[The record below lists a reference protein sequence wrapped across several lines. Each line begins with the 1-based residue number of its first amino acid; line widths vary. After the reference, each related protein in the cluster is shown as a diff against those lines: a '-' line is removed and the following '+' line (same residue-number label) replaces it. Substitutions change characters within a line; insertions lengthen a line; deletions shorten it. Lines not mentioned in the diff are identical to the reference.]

1 MGKSGATMNDKTKGE
16 RTMSDK
22 TKKIVDAIVTLTII
36 IVMFVGMLLMILK
49 VVEVEKLKKELQH
62 QEEIIDILEDYYWL
76 EKENAEL
83 ENDIYW
89 AEKLHALE
97 LENAVN
103 NAELKKEIDEL
114 KDFIDNYEDVIG
126 VYVKWLKENPDGT
139 ENEFETY
146 LKDNY
151 KWLYDWLVAQ

>member
-1 MGKSGATMNDKTKGE
+1 MSDKTKGE

-36 IVMFVGMLLMILK
+36 IVMFVGILLMILK

-62 QEEIIDILEDYYWL
+62 QEEISYLFEDYYRL
-76 EKENAEL
+76 EKKKAKL

>member
-1 MGKSGATMNDKTKGE
+1 MSDKTKGE

-36 IVMFVGMLLMILK
+36 IVMSVGMLLMILK

-62 QEEIIDILEDYYWL
+62 QEEINDILEDYYWL

-126 VYVKWLKENPDGT
+126 AYVKWLKENPDGT

>member
-1 MGKSGATMNDKTKGE
+1 MSDKTKGE

-62 QEEIIDILEDYYWL
+62 QEEISYLFEDYYRL
-76 EKENAEL
+76 EKKKAKL

>member
-1 MGKSGATMNDKTKGE
+1 
-16 RTMSDK
+16 MSDK
-22 TKKIVDAIVTLTII
+22 TKKIVDTIVILTII
-36 IVMFVGMLLMILK
+36 IGMFVGMLLMILK

-62 QEEIIDILEDYYWL
+62 QEEISYLFEEYYLL
-76 EKENAEL
+76 EKKKAKL

-126 VYVKWLKENPDGT
+126 AYVKWLKENPDGT

>member
-1 MGKSGATMNDKTKGE
+1 MSDKTKGE

-36 IVMFVGMLLMILK
+36 IVMFVGILLMILK

-62 QEEIIDILEDYYWL
+62 QEEIMYIFEDYYRF
-76 EKENAEL
+76 EKKYAKL

-126 VYVKWLKENPDGT
+126 AYVKWLKENPDGT

>member
-1 MGKSGATMNDKTKGE
+1 MSDKTKGE

-36 IVMFVGMLLMILK
+36 IVMFVGILLMILK

-62 QEEIIDILEDYYWL
+62 QEEISYLFEDYYRL
-76 EKENAEL
+76 EKKKAKL

-151 KWLYDWLVAQ
+151 KWLYDWLVAQWKET

>member
-1 MGKSGATMNDKTKGE
+1 MSDKTKGE

-22 TKKIVDAIVTLTII
+22 TKKIVDTIVTLTII
-36 IVMFVGMLLMILK
+36 IGIFVGMLLMILK

-62 QEEIIDILEDYYWL
+62 QEEISYLFEDYYLL
-76 EKENAEL
+76 EKKKAKL

>member
-1 MGKSGATMNDKTKGE
+1 
-16 RTMSDK
+16 MSDK
-22 TKKIVDAIVTLTII
+22 TKKIVDTIVILTII
-36 IVMFVGMLLMILK
+36 IGMFVGILLMILK

-62 QEEIIDILEDYYWL
+62 QEEINDILEDYYWL

-126 VYVKWLKENPDGT
+126 AYVKWLKENPDGT

>member
-1 MGKSGATMNDKTKGE
+1 MSDKTKGE

-36 IVMFVGMLLMILK
+36 IVMFVGILLMILK

-62 QEEIIDILEDYYWL
+62 QEEIGYLFEDYYRL
-76 EKENAEL
+76 EKKKAKL

-126 VYVKWLKENPDGT
+126 AYVKWLKENPDGT

>member
-1 MGKSGATMNDKTKGE
+1 MSDKTKGE

-22 TKKIVDAIVTLTII
+22 TKKIVDTIVTLTII
-36 IVMFVGMLLMILK
+36 IVMSVGMLLMILK

-62 QEEIIDILEDYYWL
+62 QEEINDILEDYYWL

-126 VYVKWLKENPDGT
+126 AYVKWLKENPDGT

>member
-1 MGKSGATMNDKTKGE
+1 MSDKTKGE

-36 IVMFVGMLLMILK
+36 IVMFVGILLMILK

-62 QEEIIDILEDYYWL
+62 QEEINYIFEDYYWL
-76 EKENAEL
+76 EKKKAKL

>member
-1 MGKSGATMNDKTKGE
+1 MSDKTKGE

-22 TKKIVDAIVTLTII
+22 TKKIVDTIVTLTII
-36 IVMFVGMLLMILK
+36 IVMSVGMLLMILK

-62 QEEIIDILEDYYWL
+62 QEEINDILEDYYWL

>member
-1 MGKSGATMNDKTKGE
+1 MSDKTKGE

-36 IVMFVGMLLMILK
+36 IGMFVGMLLMILK

-62 QEEIIDILEDYYWL
+62 QEEISYLFEDYYRL
-76 EKENAEL
+76 EKKKAKL

>member
-1 MGKSGATMNDKTKGE
+1 MSDKTKGE

-36 IVMFVGMLLMILK
+36 IGMFAGILLMILK

-62 QEEIIDILEDYYWL
+62 QEEISYLFEDYYRL
-76 EKENAEL
+76 EKKKAKL

-126 VYVKWLKENPDGT
+126 AYVKWLKENPDGT

>member
-1 MGKSGATMNDKTKGE
+1 
-16 RTMSDK
+16 MSDK

-36 IVMFVGMLLMILK
+36 IVMFVGILLMILK

-62 QEEIIDILEDYYWL
+62 QEEINDILEDYYWL

>member
-1 MGKSGATMNDKTKGE
+1 MNDKTKGE

-36 IVMFVGMLLMILK
+36 IGMFVGILLMILK

-62 QEEIIDILEDYYWL
+62 QEEISYLFEDYYRL
-76 EKENAEL
+76 EKKKAKL

-126 VYVKWLKENPDGT
+126 AYVKWLKENPDGT

>member
-1 MGKSGATMNDKTKGE
+1 
-16 RTMSDK
+16 MSDK
-22 TKKIVDAIVTLTII
+22 TKKIVDTIVILTII
-36 IVMFVGMLLMILK
+36 IGMFVGMLLMILK

-62 QEEIIDILEDYYWL
+62 QEEISYLFEEYYLL
-76 EKENAEL
+76 EKKKAKL

-126 VYVKWLKENPDGT
+126 AYVKWLKENPDGT

-151 KWLYDWLVAQ
+151 KWLYDWLVAQWKET

>member
-1 MGKSGATMNDKTKGE
+1 
-16 RTMSDK
+16 MSDK
-22 TKKIVDAIVTLTII
+22 TKKIVDTIVTLTII
-36 IVMFVGMLLMILK
+36 IGMFVGMLLMILK

-62 QEEIIDILEDYYWL
+62 QEEINYILEDYYWL

-139 ENEFETY
+139 KNEFETY